1 MSLDLYFDQALTMEQ
16 GDTLMIPC
24 DDKREQESL
33 RVRLY
38 QLRKKSRAENL
49 SIYRTDVDGKLFVAI
64 RKGVSSTG
72 MIVKRSGEVIDL
84 DFAKIKSTPT
94 TLSRLATVAIEDG
107 LSLEEFIN
115 VLDGTFS
122 KEQAI
127 KEYSLQMEAKNANNT

>member
-84 DFAKIKSTPT
+84 DFAKIKSTST

-115 VLDGTFS
+115 VLEGSFS

-127 KEYSLQMEAKNANNT
+127 KEYSLQMEAKNANNA